1 MQKVIII
8 NLNGN
13 AYQLDEDAYDALRVY
28 LDNAAVQ
35 LASNPDKTEII
46 ADLEQAIAEKCMRF
60 LAPHK
65 SVVTRLEIEQ
75 VLQEMGPVDGSAGAA
90 GAATSADSGQKKAKQ
105 AAGSPDA
112 AKRLYRIR
120 ETGMIAGICA
130 GIGAYLNVDPTIVRI
145 IVVLLA
151 ILTHGF
157 AILVYII
164 LLFVIPVANTSEE
177 RAAASGLPFTAQEL
191 VDRARTKYSSF
202 RDRHLTSKWWRPKK
216 KVPITPGD
224 PGWAGPSASTLPIPH
239 HFGYAQQLLIGVFI
253 PIFAIIRAALSVLF
267 VLAVISLV
275 RYRSIFDIE
284 MPRDMPLWAGVVILA
299 LIYQAIAAPFRIVRH
314 AWSYRYGPYGHIG
327 AEVWGGM
334 IWLGFVFLFLWF
346 AYEHAPMFRE
356 FLRTLPAFERGW
368 GHQV

>member
-13 AYQLDEDAYDALRVY
+13 AYQLDEDAYDALRLY
-28 LDNAAVQ
+28 LDNAAAQ
-35 LASNPDKTEII
+35 LASNPDKTEIV

-65 SVVTRLEIEQ
+65 TVVTRLEIEQ
-75 VLQEMGPVDGSAGAA
+75 VLKEMGPVEGSPGAA
-90 GAATSADSGQKKAKQ
+90 DAGTSADTGKEKGKS
-105 AAGSPDA
+105 AGTADA

-130 GIGAYLNVDPTIVRI
+130 GIGAYVDLDPTIVRI
-145 IVVLLA
+145 IFVLLA

-157 AILVYII
+157 WIVVYII

-191 VDRARTKYSSF
+191 VDRATTKYSAF
-202 RDRHLTSKWWRPKK
+202 RDRHLTNKWWKRKK
-216 KVPITPGD
+216 KVPIAPVD
-224 PGWAGPSASTLPIPH
+224 PIWAPPSPSLAMPHPI
-239 HFGYAQQLLIGVFI
+239 GYGHQLLIGIFI
-253 PIFAIIRAALSVLF
+253 PIFAIIRAGLSVLF

-275 RYRSIFDIE
+275 RYRSIFDIQ
-284 MPRDMPLWAGVVILA
+284 MPPDVPLWVGIVILA
-299 LIYQAIAAPFRIVRH
+299 LIYQAIAAPFRVMRH
-314 AWSYRYGPYGHIG
+314 AWSYRYGPFGHIG
-327 AEVWGGM
+327 AEVWGGI
-334 IWLGFVFLFLWF
+334 IWLGFVILFFWF

-368 GHQV
+368 GQQV

>member
-13 AYQLDEDAYDALRVY
+13 AYQLDEDAYDALRGY
-28 LDNAAVQ
+28 LDNAAAQ
-35 LASNPDKTEII
+35 LASNPDKTEIV

-65 SVVTRLEIEQ
+65 TVVTRLEIDQ
-75 VLQEMGPVDGSAGAA
+75 VLKEMGPVEGPAVAIDAGAE
-90 GAATSADSGQKKAKQ
+90 AAKEKGKSA
-105 AAGSPDA
+105 AAGDA

-130 GIGAYLNVDPTIVRI
+130 GIGAYVDLDPTIVRI
-145 IVVLLA
+145 VFVLLA

-157 AILVYII
+157 WIVVYII

-191 VDRARTKYSSF
+191 VDRATTKYSAF
-202 RDRHLTSKWWRPKK
+202 RDRHLTNKWWKPKK
-216 KVPITPGD
+216 KVPITSVD
-224 PGWAGPSASTLPIPH
+224 PYHI
-239 HFGYAQQLLIGVFI
+239 GYGQQLLIGIFI
-253 PIFAIIRAALSVLF
+253 PIFAIVRAALTVLF

-275 RYRSIFDIE
+275 RDRSIFDMQ
-284 MPRDMPLWAGVVILA
+284 MPPDVPLWAGIVILA
-299 LIYQAIAAPFRIVRH
+299 LIYQAISAPFRIMRH
-314 AWSYRYGPYGHIG
+314 AWSYRYGPYGNIG
-327 AEVWGGM
+327 ADVWGGI
-334 IWLGFVFLFLWF
+334 IWLGFVILFFWF

-368 GHQV
+368 GQQV